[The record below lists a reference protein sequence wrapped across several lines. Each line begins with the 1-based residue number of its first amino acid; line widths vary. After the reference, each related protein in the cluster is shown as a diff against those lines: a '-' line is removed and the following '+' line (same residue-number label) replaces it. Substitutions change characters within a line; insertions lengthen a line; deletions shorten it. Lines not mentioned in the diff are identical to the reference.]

1 MQQYVVRRL
10 LLAVPTL
17 LVLSVVIFVMLRIVP
32 GDPVDVYVTIAQ
44 VGRVDDEER
53 EKIRKKLGLDRHIS
67 IQYGV
72 WLKGVFTG
80 DFGQSL
86 RYQIPAWDI
95 IKGRIPVSIQVGLMG
110 LTVAVLVGIPLGVVS
125 AMTQDGWLDQGLRFI
140 SLLGLSMPSFWVAIL
155 IVTAL
160 IYFFFWIPPLIY
172 VSPFDDFTGNMSQF
186 IFPALVLGF
195 NSSAFI
201 LRMTRSSM
209 LEVLRE
215 DYVRTARAK
224 GLTERVVISRHTL
237 KNAFIPVITVIAFQ
251 VPLMIGSMVVIETVF
266 NLPGASRYMSD
277 AIIDRD
283 LTVVQGLVMLTGIL
297 VVIANLIADLLYGW
311 LNPRVRYE

>member
-1 MQQYVVRRL
+1 MQHYVVRRL

-17 LVLSVVIFVMLRIVP
+17 LALSVVIFVMLRIVP

-44 VGRVDDEER
+44 VGRVDDAER

-95 IKGRIPVSIQVGLMG
+95 IKGRIPVSIQVGVMG
-110 LTVAVLVGIPLGVVS
+110 LIIAVLVGIPLGVIS
-125 AMTQDGWLDQGLRFI
+125 AMTQDSWLDQGLRLV

-160 IYFFFWIPPLIY
+160 IYFFFWIPPVIY

-266 NLPGASRYMSD
+266 NLPGASRFMSD

-283 LTVVQGLVMLTGIL
+283 LTMVQGLVMLTGIL
-297 VVIANLIADLLYGW
+297 VVISNLIADLMYGW
-311 LNPRVRYE
+311 LNPRVRFE

>member
-1 MQQYVVRRL
+1 MQHYVVRRL

-17 LVLSVVIFVMLRIVP
+17 LALSVVIFVMLRIVP

-44 VGRVDDEER
+44 VGRVDDAER

-95 IKGRIPVSIQVGLMG
+95 IKGRIPVSIQVGVMG
-110 LTVAVLVGIPLGVVS
+110 LVIAVLVGIPLGVIS
-125 AMTQDGWLDQGLRFI
+125 AMTQDSWLDQGLRLV

-160 IYFFFWIPPLIY
+160 IYFFFWIPPVIY

-266 NLPGASRYMSD
+266 NLPGASRFMSD

-283 LTVVQGLVMLTGIL
+283 LTMVQGLVMLTGIL
-297 VVIANLIADLLYGW
+297 VVISNLIADLMYGW
-311 LNPRVRYE
+311 LNPRVRFE

>member
-1 MQQYVVRRL
+1 MQHYVVRRL

-44 VGRVDDEER
+44 VGRVDDAER

-95 IKGRIPVSIQVGLMG
+95 IKGRIPVSIQVGVMG
-110 LTVAVLVGIPLGVVS
+110 LIIAVLVGIPLGVIS
-125 AMTQDGWLDQGLRFI
+125 AMTQDSWLDQGLRLV

-160 IYFFFWIPPLIY
+160 IYFFFWIPPVIY

-266 NLPGASRYMSD
+266 NLPGASRFMSD

-283 LTVVQGLVMLTGIL
+283 LTMVQGLVMLTGIL
-297 VVIANLIADLLYGW
+297 VVISNLIADLLYGW
-311 LNPRVRYE
+311 LNPRVRFE

>member
-44 VGRVDDEER
+44 VGRVDDAER

-80 DFGQSL
+80 DFGQSF

-95 IKGRIPVSIQVGLMG
+95 IKGRIPVSIQVGVMG
-110 LTVAVLVGIPLGVVS
+110 LIIAVFVGIPLGVIS
-125 AMTQDGWLDQGLRFI
+125 AMTQDSWLDQGLRLV

-160 IYFFFWIPPLIY
+160 IYFFFWIPPVIY

-266 NLPGASRYMSD
+266 NLPGASRFMSD

-283 LTVVQGLVMLTGIL
+283 LTMVQGLVMLTGIL
-297 VVIANLIADLLYGW
+297 VVISNLIADLLYGW
-311 LNPRVRYE
+311 LNPRVRFE

>member
-1 MQQYVVRRL
+1 VQHYVVRRL

-17 LVLSVVIFVMLRIVP
+17 LALSVVIFVMLRIVP

-44 VGRVDDEER
+44 VGRVDDAER

-95 IKGRIPVSIQVGLMG
+95 IKGRIPVSIQVGVMG
-110 LTVAVLVGIPLGVVS
+110 LIIAVLVGIPLGVIS
-125 AMTQDGWLDQGLRFI
+125 AMTQDSWLDQGLRLV

-160 IYFFFWIPPLIY
+160 IYFFFWIPPVIY

-266 NLPGASRYMSD
+266 NLPGASRFMSD

-283 LTVVQGLVMLTGIL
+283 LTMVQGLVMLTGIL
-297 VVIANLIADLLYGW
+297 VVISNLIADLLYGW
-311 LNPRVRYE
+311 LNPRVRFE

>member
-1 MQQYVVRRL
+1 MQHYVVRRL

-17 LVLSVVIFVMLRIVP
+17 LALSVVIFVMLRIVP

-44 VGRVDDEER
+44 VGRVDDAER

-95 IKGRIPVSIQVGLMG
+95 IKGRIPVSIQVGVMG
-110 LTVAVLVGIPLGVVS
+110 LIIAVLVGIPLGVIS
-125 AMTQDGWLDQGLRFI
+125 AMTQDSWLDQGLRLV

-160 IYFFFWIPPLIY
+160 IYFFFWIPPVIY
-172 VSPFDDFTGNMSQF
+172 VSPFDDFTGNMSH
-186 IFPALVLGF
+186 
-195 NSSAFI
+195 SSSLPWYWVSIAQP
-201 LRMTRSSM
+201 SSF
-209 LEVLRE
+209 V
-215 DYVRTARAK
+215 
-224 GLTERVVISRHTL
+224 
-237 KNAFIPVITVIAFQ
+237 
-251 VPLMIGSMVVIETVF
+251 
-266 NLPGASRYMSD
+266 
-277 AIIDRD
+277 
-283 LTVVQGLVMLTGIL
+283 
-297 VVIANLIADLLYGW
+297 
-311 LNPRVRYE
+311 

>member
-44 VGRVDDEER
+44 VGRVDDAER

-72 WLKGVFTG
+72 WLKGVFTA
-80 DFGQSL
+80 DFGQSF

-95 IKGRIPVSIQVGLMG
+95 IKGRIPVSIQVGVMG
-110 LTVAVLVGIPLGVVS
+110 LIIAVFVGIPLGVIS
-125 AMTQDGWLDQGLRFI
+125 AMTQDSWLDQGLRLV

-160 IYFFFWIPPLIY
+160 IYFFFWIPPVIY

-266 NLPGASRYMSD
+266 NLPGASRFMSD

-283 LTVVQGLVMLTGIL
+283 LTMVQGLVMLTGIL
-297 VVIANLIADLLYGW
+297 VVISNLVADLLYGW

>member
-1 MQQYVVRRL
+1 MQHYVVRRL

-17 LVLSVVIFVMLRIVP
+17 LALSVVIFVMLRIVP

-44 VGRVDDEER
+44 VGRVDDAER

-72 WLKGVFTG
+72 WLKGVFMG

-95 IKGRIPVSIQVGLMG
+95 IKGRIPVSIQVGVMG
-110 LTVAVLVGIPLGVVS
+110 LVIAVLVGIPLGVIS
-125 AMTQDGWLDQGLRFI
+125 AMTQDSWLDQGLRLV

-160 IYFFFWIPPLIY
+160 IYFFFWIPPVIY

-266 NLPGASRYMSD
+266 NLPGASRFMSD

-283 LTVVQGLVMLTGIL
+283 LTMVQGLVMLTGIL
-297 VVIANLIADLLYGW
+297 VVISNLIADLLYGW
-311 LNPRVRYE
+311 LNPRVRFE